1 MLEAATE
8 ALRIA
13 GGRPRDELLRD
24 RIATLAAMKDLEIIG
39 EAASKVSADLR
50 TKEAGVP
57 WTDIVGMRNRLI
69 HAYFDVT
76 IEVVWETV
84 EQDLPALIA
93 ELTRILKEGSCG

>member
-1 MLEAATE
+1 
-8 ALRIA
+8 
-13 GGRPRDELLRD
+13 
-24 RIATLAAMKDLEIIG
+24 
-39 EAASKVSADLR
+39 
-50 TKEAGVP
+50 
-57 WTDIVGMRNRLI
+57 MRNRLI